1 MSPFICVFSLTK
13 DIRVPQG
20 ENEDFEELEGNYLEE
35 EEEEESL
42 SFDIDLKQGEDRER
56 ENEQEDEVIQTKE
69 EELPEPTASTSEEE
83 HSPTE
88 ESQRLEGA
96 IESHTQSDLENDIP
110 DYSADTSF
118 PTDFPEMSLN
128 QTSTS
133 FYEQNTSFFDLQ
145 SWAQHAPMPSTEGS
159 NNDTGL
165 TLEDLEDL
173 KEEDSLELRRAYNKV
188 GVSAGSFSDDQPALE
203 PLKPPERTA
212 VQQSSMLSDHDFEDV
227 LSTEPNKSASTKAMS
242 FQEKAVPEPPRPE
255 VANDF
260 TSSEL
265 TISSVAKYIYYSDY
279 VLAVPLTHTIY
290 IYI

>member
-1 MSPFICVFSLTK
+1 MWYMSPFICVFSLTK

-42 SFDIDLKQGEDRER
+42 SFDIDLKQREDRER

-96 IESHTQSDLENDIP
+96 IESHTQSDLENDYIP
-110 DYSADTSF
+110 DYSEDASF
-118 PTDFPEMSLN
+118 PTDFPEMSQN

-133 FYEQNTSFFDLQ
+133 FYEFEEQNSSFFGLHGQ
-145 SWAQHAPMPSTEGS
+145 LWAQQTPMPSTEGS

-173 KEEDSLELRRAYNKV
+173 KEEDSLELRRVYNKV
-188 GVSAGSFSDDQPALE
+188 GVSAGSFTDDQPALE
-203 PLKPPERTA
+203 PLKPPEGTA
-212 VQQSSMLSDHDFEDV
+212 VQQSSMLSDFEDV
-227 LSTEPNKSASTKAMS
+227 LSTEPNISASTKAMP
-242 FQEKAVPEPPRPE
+242 FQEIVQREAVPETHGPE
-255 VANDF
+255 VVNDF

-265 TISSVAKYIYYSDY
+265 TISSCIVIMSS
-279 VLAVPLTHTIY
+279 
-290 IYI
+290 

>member
-1 MSPFICVFSLTK
+1 MWYMSPFICVFSLTK

-20 ENEDFEELEGNYLEE
+20 ENEDFEELEGNYLEEEE

-88 ESQRLEGA
+88 ESQRLEEA
-96 IESHTQSDLENDIP
+96 IESHTQSDLEN

-133 FYEQNTSFFDLQ
+133 FYELEEQNTSFFDLQ

-173 KEEDSLELRRAYNKV
+173 KEEDSLEFRREYNKV
-188 GVSAGSFSDDQPALE
+188 GVSAGSFTDDQPALE
-203 PLKPPERTA
+203 PLKPPEGPA
-212 VQQSSMLSDHDFEDV
+212 VQQSSMLSDFEDV
-227 LSTEPNKSASTKAMS
+227 LSAEPNKSASTKATS

-265 TISSVAKYIYYSDY
+265 TISSVA
-279 VLAVPLTHTIY
+279 
-290 IYI
+290 